1 MPDLNRKVLTTGS
14 KIQSDRGPT
23 NTVIQPQSRA
33 GLFALVV
40 GINDYQHATKLSG
53 CVADAQDIVSY
64 LTSHLAVPVDH
75 ITTLYNEEANRANI
89 LKNLRR
95 LADDTPIAKDSPII
109 IYYAGHGAK
118 AVAPNDWD
126 GTENQIEMILPW
138 DFNPKTNTV
147 DNEQGILDITL
158 RSILDD
164 LAEKKGNNITV
175 ILDSCHSASCT
186 RTDEVETGKVT
197 SRGLELPEGYIIK
210 PSIDASPRSRL
221 EKVSSLHKS
230 DGAASHVLLAACSRD
245 ETAKEENGRGRFTS
259 ALTRYLRHPK
269 TRIDSITYDQV
280 INEVDVNIHGQTPH
294 SEGFHSQRYL
304 FNGMVKSAG
313 CILHSIRRNQK
324 GEFIMEAGEA
334 HGIMP
339 GAEFDVLPEYDP
351 TSSAVGKFLVTED
364 DLDLL
369 YTFVPKGT
377 QIPPLAWALHKHGGY
392 QLPIK
397 FESSE
402 EENANQIITQLK
414 NTCVQDSKERF
425 VEGSDDGD
433 YELSVTYQNGFIA
446 IELTDQ
452 QCLDAGLCCL
462 PSLPLQYDK
471 IYPVLNAAYH
481 FFWHLRRQPS
491 QADVLPVTLE
501 AWQLSKA
508 RIAAKR
514 MPIGDNLCRDGVVRI
529 PINFDGTSSA
539 HFGYKIVNRSTEN
552 LYVWMF
558 SFNFLDLSIRLLH
571 KPSFSNQ
578 KTDPCLRPGGV
589 LPVGYWS
596 SGTGPRTFSLPDGQ
610 DVDVTYLKL
619 FVSTRCIDLSSVEAI
634 SPFSK
639 VRADGEADTDLS
651 EGQWDAYCVP
661 VIQERQGQPK
671 LVPPLTD
678 H

>member
-14 KIQSDRGPT
+14 EIQSDRGPT
-23 NTVIQPQSRA
+23 DNVIQPQSRA

-40 GINDYQHATKLSG
+40 GINDYQRAKKLSG

-64 LTSHLAVPVDH
+64 LTNHLAVPVDH
-75 ITTLYNEEANRANI
+75 IITLYNEEANRDNI
-89 LKNLRR
+89 LENLQR
-95 LADDTPIAKDSPII
+95 LVDDTSIAKDSPIL

-118 AVAPNDWD
+118 TVAPEDWEVD
-126 GTENQIEMILPW
+126 GKENQIEMILPW

-158 RSILDD
+158 RFILDD
-164 LAEKKGNNITV
+164 MAEKKGNNITV

-186 RTDEVETGKVT
+186 RVDGAETGEVT

-210 PSIDASPRSRL
+210 PSIDATICPGSRV
-221 EKVSSLHKS
+221 ENVSSLHES
-230 DGAASHVLLAACSRD
+230 AGAASHVLLAACSRD

-259 ALTRYLRHPK
+259 ALTRFLRHPK

-280 INEVDVNIHGQTPH
+280 VNEVDMSIYGQTPH

-324 GEFIMEAGEA
+324 GEFIMDAGEA

-339 GAEFDVLPEYDP
+339 GAGFDVLTEYDP
-351 TSSAVGKFLVTED
+351 SSSAVGSFLVTEG

-369 YTFVPKGT
+369 YTVVPAGT

-402 EENANQIITQLK
+402 EENASQIIAQLK
-414 NTCVQDSKERF
+414 NTCVHDSKERF
-425 VEGSDDGD
+425 VECSDDGD
-433 YELSVTYQNGFIA
+433 YELSVTYQRGIIE

-452 QCLDAGLCCL
+452 HCLNAGLRYL
-462 PSLPLQYDK
+462 PSLPLQCDK

-481 FFWHLRRQPS
+481 FFWHLRRQS
-491 QADVLPVTLE
+491 SETNVLPVALE
-501 AWQLSKA
+501 AWELSKA

-514 MPIGDNLCRDGVVRI
+514 MPIGDNLCLDGVVRI
-529 PINFDGTSSA
+529 PINSDGTSSA
-539 HFGYKIVNRSTEN
+539 HFGYKIVNRSEAN

-589 LPVGYWS
+589 LPVGYGI

-619 FVSTRCIDLSSVEAI
+619 FVSTRYIDLSSVEAI

-639 VRADGEADTDLS
+639 IRADIKAEENLE
-651 EGQWDAYCVP
+651 EGQWDTYCVP
-661 VIQERQGQPK
+661 VIQERQG
-671 LVPPLTD
+671 
-678 H
+678 